1 MKATARSQRRR
12 QHQSGPSISLFP
24 FLAVLICTMGALV
37 PLLLAITRTARLQA
51 EAAALAKVSEQG
63 TETQAEREMVQWR
76 IGQLKNSR
84 RQTESQLADARLQ
97 LGHLEEHSMRL
108 RDQLARYEQTVGDL
122 EQLGSADGR
131 QRAASQAELEQ
142 VRGQIAAAQRQLAE
156 TREAAAQRNHSYSV
170 VPYEGPNQTRRRPIY
185 LECRADTVVLQ
196 PEGIELTEADF
207 EGPLGSGNPLAAAL
221 RAVREYLLR
230 QRDFDPNVGEP
241 YPLLL
246 VRPEGIN
253 AFYAARAAMKSWG
266 SDFGYELI
274 DKDWKLAYQPPDSR
288 LADVVRQVVE
298 SARVSQARLA
308 AAAPRHYG
316 SRSKV
321 VYRAAPGGGG
331 FVAEGGSSQGNGPG
345 YRPHAP
351 AGPVG
356 RGYAAGGG
364 EGGYG
369 GSGDVERTGTAPPG
383 MVAAQS
389 QRPGAAMPGSVMD
402 YSERPGTAVPGGG
415 AAGGQATVGP
425 GGGGYGAGD
434 VGGPAFPENGPGGTG
449 IYGVP
454 GGGDGTIADAGPQ
467 DGNVLRSGTAA
478 TGTMRAES
486 QSSGTAAQGGVGGQA
501 MLGAAYPHSNPLP
514 TNLRSV
520 PGEGTTRPDGYI
532 AGQPPREQVV
542 AKEPQAGAVQ
552 GRIHRPG
559 EWEPTPDLPPEKPK
573 DKEEHKDKEH
583 RKNVKSLAEKR
594 GQDWGLRNAAHNSVG
609 VTRPIRIECYADRLV
624 VISERGATH
633 NKVIAI
639 GARTETSVDP
649 LISAAWDHMEAWGMA
664 GRGMYWRPVLQMY
677 VAPDAEPRFQELAA
691 LLEGSG
697 LSVVRR

>member
-51 EAAALAKVSEQG
+51 EAAALAKVSEQS

-76 IGQLKNSR
+76 NGQLKNSR

-108 RDQLARYEQTVGDL
+108 RDQLARYEQTIGDL
-122 EQLGSADGR
+122 EQLSSSDGR

-142 VRGQIAAAQRQLAE
+142 VRGQIATAQRQLIE
-156 TREAAAQRNHSYSV
+156 TRQAAAQRNHSYSV

-185 LECRADTVVLQ
+185 LECRADALILQ

-207 EGPLGSGNPLAAAL
+207 EGPLGPGNPLAAAL

-230 QRDFDPNVGEP
+230 QRDFDPNIGEP

-253 AFYAARAAMKSWG
+253 AYYAARAAMKSWG

-274 DKDWKLAYQPPDSR
+274 DKDWKLAYQPPDPR
-288 LADVVRQVVE
+288 LADLVRQVVE

-316 SRSKV
+316 RSKV

-345 YRPHAP
+345 YRPHTP

-364 EGGYG
+364 EGGNG
-369 GSGDVERTGTAPPG
+369 ESDGVEGTGTASPR
-383 MVAAQS
+383 MIVAQS
-389 QRPGAAMPGSVMD
+389 QRPGAAMPGSAMD
-402 YSERPGTAVPGGG
+402 YPERPGTALPGGVG
-415 AAGGQATVGP
+415 AGGQAAVAP
-425 GGGGYGAGD
+425 EGGGYGAGD
-434 VGGPAFPENGPGGTG
+434 AGGPAFPENGLGGTATHG
-449 IYGVP
+449 IP
-454 GGGDGTIADAGPQ
+454 GGGDGTMADAGPQ
-467 DGNVLRSGTAA
+467 DGNALRSGTAA

-486 QSSGTAAQGGVGGQA
+486 QRPGTAVPGGVTDRSERPGTAVPGGVGTG
-501 MLGAAYPHSNPLP
+501 GS
-514 TNLRSV
+514 SSK
-520 PGEGTTRPDGYI
+520 GEKIEQPDGYI
-532 AGQPPREQVV
+532 VGQPPREQVAV
-542 AKEPQAGAVQ
+542 KEPPSGA
-552 GRIHRPG
+552 HRDGFHDPANG
-559 EWEPTPDLPPEKPK
+559 N
-573 DKEEHKDKEH
+573 
-583 RKNVKSLAEKR
+583 R
-594 GQDWGLRNAAHNSVG
+594 
-609 VTRPIRIECYADRLV
+609 RPIC
-624 VISERGATH
+624 
-633 NKVIAI
+633 
-639 GARTETSVDP
+639 
-649 LISAAWDHMEAWGMA
+649 
-664 GRGMYWRPVLQMY
+664 RPRSPQ
-677 VAPDAEPRFQELAA
+677 
-691 LLEGSG
+691 
-697 LSVVRR
+697 